1 MSQRSSRGKEPVIDL
16 TVSPVSKR
24 IWQASVTF
32 DSKRFKTLL
41 DFQSFNNLFKNAP
54 SMVERLVK
62 FDLLRSTFIPRI
74 FVDKYWANLFDAFV
88 DPCEEL
94 MKELYSN
101 AWFTSAELKC

>member
-1 MSQRSSRGKEPVIDL
+1 MEKNLSLISLYLLYQKGFD
-16 TVSPVSKR
+16 KR
-24 IWQASVTF
+24 QQASVTF
-32 DSKRFKTLL
+32 DSERFKTLL

-101 AWFTSAELKC
+101 AWFIGAELKC